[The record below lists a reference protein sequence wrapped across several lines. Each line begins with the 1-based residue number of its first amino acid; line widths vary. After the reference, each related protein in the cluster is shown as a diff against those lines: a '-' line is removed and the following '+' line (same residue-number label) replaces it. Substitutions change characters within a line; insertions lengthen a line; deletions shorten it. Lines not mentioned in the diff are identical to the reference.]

1 MQPSFAVDDRPAEPP
16 APTLIQTVAPS
27 EAVSEEADER
37 TSAPQWAPQDGLTP
51 LSAHDFYAEGPL
63 DFIRKLSPTYWWS
76 ALRGMRLG
84 ERVSQWRETRGP
96 RVWISRKRA
105 DVAALQLGKIWTAQ
119 GRAERQFDRLPRT
132 AATLP
137 GIRLDTIVAGTPIP
151 FFQADDIRTAT
162 LTRAEDPNALPIAG
176 PDERSAL
183 VLRFDQFGST
193 LKTFDVRLDHLGLDG
208 TVDVRPTEVMQP
220 FASDR
225 LRQATFSR
233 GAEQPFIHYTYRLP
247 NDQIGFTSSGLFRLR
262 ITEEDGA
269 RYLDRPVWISED
281 VVNLAMRFERVPI
294 PGSTYPGYLPRISFE
309 PPAWLQGN
317 AQDLTVCFMLG
328 VDLESYT
335 CSRGIMFGNPPA
347 WEMSLPYDQYF
358 RPVQTDR
365 WTDLSRLEPSTFIEE
380 LRYAGGDRP
389 FVRLQ
394 PDYAQFTPARSPLS
408 YTGYLAPDSTA
419 FAGPPDITSEYVDV
433 AFQFEPPNNY
443 RIEGDVL
450 LHVQSFPGAAQY
462 PAIPMEWFE
471 ALGRYEAV
479 VTLKQG
485 RHAYRYR
492 TPSGVLLPEEML
504 NIPRVDVPIT
514 AFLFYDDLFAQH
526 ARLLGVTSMTL
537 QDWTPE

>member
-1 MQPSFAVDDRPAEPP
+1 MIALLVGCTAVMPPAHALDRPTEPP
-16 APTLIQTVAPS
+16 VVPALVPS
-27 EAVSEEADER
+27 EGASSVPLNALVDGPPREPAD
-37 TSAPQWAPQDGLTP
+37 G
-51 LSAHDFYAEGPL
+51 YANGPL
-63 DFIRKLSPTYWWS
+63 DFIRKLSPTHWWP
-76 ALRGMRLG
+76 ALRGMRLD
-84 ERVSQWRETRGP
+84 ERFSRWRENRGP

-105 DVAALQLGKIWTAQ
+105 DVEALQLGKIWTAR
-119 GRAERQFDRLPRT
+119 GRAERQFDRLPHT
-132 AATLP
+132 AARLP

-151 FFQADDIRTAT
+151 FFQADGIRTAT
-162 LTRAEDPNALPIAG
+162 LARPEDPNALPIAG
-176 PDERSAL
+176 PSELGAL
-183 VLRFDQFGST
+183 ILRFDQFGST
-193 LKTFDVRLDHLGLDG
+193 LRTFEVRLDHLGMDG

-233 GAEQPFIHYTYRLP
+233 GTQQPYIHYTYRLP

-262 ITEEDGA
+262 VTEEGGA
-269 RYLDRPVWISED
+269 RFLDRPVWISED
-281 VVNLAMRFERVPI
+281 VVDLSMRFERVPI
-294 PGSTYPGYLPRISFE
+294 PGSTYPGYLPQISFE

-335 CSRGIMFGNPPA
+335 CSRSVQFGNPPA

-365 WTDLSRLEPSTFIEE
+365 WTDLSRLEPSSFIEE
-380 LRYAGGDRP
+380 LRYADDRP

-419 FAGPPDITSEYVDV
+419 LGGPPDLASEYVDV

-450 LHVQSFPGAAQY
+450 LHVQSFPGGAQH